1 MHHFYQTS
9 HQANFIV
16 NDVSGSGY
24 CGFLFTC
31 KDTTCFLNNF
41 NSSQVEESEHI
52 VGSFVPVV
60 QEKVLRENLL
70 QLPVNNVI
78 NNGVHSRPDL
88 AARQLPLPGK
98 EPC

>member
-60 QEKVLRENLL
+60 QEKVLQEN
-70 QLPVNNVI
+70 
-78 NNGVHSRPDL
+78 
-88 AARQLPLPGK
+88 
-98 EPC
+98 

>member
-9 HQANFIV
+9 HQENFIV
-16 NDVSGSGY
+16 NDVSGGGY
-24 CGFLFTC
+24 CGFLFTS
-31 KDTTCFLNNF
+31 KDTNCFLNNF
-41 NSSQVEESEHI
+41 NSSQEEESEYI

-78 NNGVHSRPDL
+78 SNGVHSRLDL

-98 EPC
+98 ELC